1 MKRSNILLI
10 AFFSLVFVSILYL
23 YITAKNNEKQNSSN
37 IVKSEYTLPPFSVV
51 VAESGSQV
59 SIQLSDSSSLVTR
72 FVGVEK
78 DSKKP
83 FIVRNDTLFILAN
96 KTNQSIIK
104 QPDIY
109 YGKGV
114 FIDLYCKSVNAVVGK
129 ANSRVNIQHSSLDSL
144 SVLSLGGLM
153 SVNTDDKFPD
163 SNTSE
168 CSYIVSACKGGSVDF
183 SGIKMSSLMIE
194 LDSAKMI
201 VTKSDIID
209 LQAAL
214 KNKSDLKLIYL
225 DTAPN
230 NINVSKQDSST
241 FKIY

>member
-10 AFFSLVFVSILYL
+10 TFFSLVFVSILYL

-37 IVKSEYTLPPFSVV
+37 IVKSEYALPPFSVV

-59 SIQLSDSSSLVTR
+59 SIQLSDTSSLVAR
-72 FVGVEK
+72 FVGVKK
-78 DSKKP
+78 DNEKP

-96 KTNQSIIK
+96 KVNQAIIK

-114 FIDLYCKSVNAVVGK
+114 FIDLYCQSVNAVVGK
-129 ANSRVNIQHSSLDSL
+129 ANSRVHIQNSSLDSL

-153 SVNTDDKFPD
+153 SVNTNDKSPD
-163 SNTSE
+163 SSISE
-168 CSYIVSACKGGSVDF
+168 CCYTVSACKGGTVDF
-183 SGIKMSSLMIE
+183 SGVKMASLVIE
-194 LDSAKMI
+194 LDSAIMS
-201 VTKSDIID
+201 VNKSAVND
-209 LQAAL
+209 LQAVL

-225 DTAPN
+225 KTAPN

-241 FKIY
+241 FQIY

>member
-37 IVKSEYTLPPFSVV
+37 IVKSEYALPPFSVV

-59 SIQLSDSSSLVTR
+59 SIQLSDTSSLVAR
-72 FVGVEK
+72 FVGVKK
-78 DSKKP
+78 DNEKP
-83 FIVRNDTLFILAN
+83 FVVRNDTLFILAN
-96 KTNQSIIK
+96 KINQSIIK

-153 SVNTDDKFPD
+153 SVINDDKSPD
-163 SNTSE
+163 SSKSE
-168 CSYIVSACKGGSVDF
+168 CSYTVYACKGGSVDF
-183 SGIKMSSLMIE
+183 SGIKMSSLVIE
-194 LDSAKMI
+194 LDSAKMS
-201 VTKSDIID
+201 VNKSAIID
-209 LQAAL
+209 LQAVL

-225 DTAPN
+225 NTAPN

-241 FKIY
+241 FQIY

>member
-10 AFFSLVFVSILYL
+10 TFFSLVFVSILYL

-37 IVKSEYTLPPFSVV
+37 IVKSEYALPPFSVV

-59 SIQLSDSSSLVTR
+59 SIQLSDTSSLVAR

-78 DSKKP
+78 DNEKP

-96 KTNQSIIK
+96 KVNQAIIK

-153 SVNTDDKFPD
+153 SVINDDKSPD
-163 SNTSE
+163 SSKSE
-168 CSYIVSACKGGSVDF
+168 CSYTVYACKGGSVDF
-183 SGIKMSSLMIE
+183 SGIKMSSLVIE
-194 LDSAKMI
+194 LDSAKMS
-201 VTKSDIID
+201 VNKSAIID
-209 LQAAL
+209 LQAVL

-225 DTAPN
+225 NTAPN

-241 FKIY
+241 FQIY

>member
-10 AFFSLVFVSILYL
+10 TFFSLVFVSILYL

-37 IVKSEYTLPPFSVV
+37 IVKSEYALPPFSVV

-59 SIQLSDSSSLVTR
+59 SIQLSDTSSLVAR
-72 FVGVEK
+72 FVGVKK
-78 DSKKP
+78 DNEKP

-96 KTNQSIIK
+96 KINQSIIK

-114 FIDLYCKSVNAVVGK
+114 FVDLYCQSVNTVVGK

-153 SVNTDDKFPD
+153 SVINDDKSPD
-163 SNTSE
+163 SSKSE
-168 CSYIVSACKGGSVDF
+168 CSYTVYACKGGSVDF
-183 SGIKMSSLMIE
+183 SGIKMSSLVIE
-194 LDSAKMI
+194 LDSAKMS
-201 VTKSDIID
+201 VNKSAIID
-209 LQAAL
+209 LQAVL

-225 DTAPN
+225 NTAPN

-241 FKIY
+241 FQIY

>member
-1 MKRSNILLI
+1 
-10 AFFSLVFVSILYL
+10 LVFVSILYL

-37 IVKSEYTLPPFSVV
+37 IVKSEYALPPFSVV

-59 SIQLSDSSSLVTR
+59 SIKLSDSSSLVAR

-114 FIDLYCKSVNAVVGK
+114 FIDLYCQSVHSVVGK
-129 ANSRVNIQHSSLDSL
+129 ANSRVNIQNSSLDSL

-153 SVNTDDKFPD
+153 SVNTDDKSPD

-168 CSYIVSACKGGSVDF
+168 CSYTVSACKGGSVDF
-183 SGIKMSSLMIE
+183 SGVKMASLVIE
-194 LDSAKMI
+194 LDSAIMS
-201 VTKSDIID
+201 VNKSAVND
-209 LQAAL
+209 LLAVL

-225 DTAPN
+225 KTAPN

-241 FKIY
+241 FQIY

>member
-37 IVKSEYTLPPFSVV
+37 IVKSEYALPPFSVV

-59 SIQLSDSSSLVTR
+59 SIQLSDTSSLVAR
-72 FVGVEK
+72 FVGVKK
-78 DSKKP
+78 DNEKP

-96 KTNQSIIK
+96 KINQSIIK

-114 FIDLYCKSVNAVVGK
+114 FVDLYCQSVNTVVGK
-129 ANSRVNIQHSSLDSL
+129 VNSRVNIQNSSLDSL

-153 SVNTDDKFPD
+153 SVNNDDKSPD
-163 SNTSE
+163 SSKSE
-168 CSYIVSACKGGSVDF
+168 CSYTVYACKGGSVDF

-194 LDSAKMI
+194 LDSAKMS
-201 VTKSDIID
+201 VNKSAIID
-209 LQAAL
+209 LQAVL

-225 DTAPN
+225 KTAPN

-241 FKIY
+241 FQIY

>member
-37 IVKSEYTLPPFSVV
+37 IVKSEYALPPFSVV

-59 SIQLSDSSSLVTR
+59 SIQLSDTSSLVAR
-72 FVGVEK
+72 FVGVKK
-78 DSKKP
+78 DNEKP

-96 KTNQSIIK
+96 KINQSIIK

-114 FIDLYCKSVNAVVGK
+114 FVDLYCQSVNTVVGK

-153 SVNTDDKFPD
+153 SVITDDKSPD
-163 SNTSE
+163 SSKSE
-168 CSYIVSACKGGSVDF
+168 CSYTVYACKGGSVDF
-183 SGIKMSSLMIE
+183 SGIKMSSLVIE
-194 LDSAKMI
+194 LDSAKMS
-201 VTKSDIID
+201 VNKSAIID
-209 LQAAL
+209 LQAVL

-225 DTAPN
+225 NTAPN

-241 FKIY
+241 FQIY

>member
-37 IVKSEYTLPPFSVV
+37 IVKSEYALPPFSVV

-59 SIQLSDSSSLVTR
+59 SIQLSDTSSLVAR
-72 FVGVEK
+72 FVGVKK
-78 DSKKP
+78 DNEKP
-83 FIVRNDTLFILAN
+83 FVVRNDTLFILAN
-96 KTNQSIIK
+96 KINQSIIK

-114 FIDLYCKSVNAVVGK
+114 FVDLYCQSVNTVVGK
-129 ANSRVNIQHSSLDSL
+129 VNSRVNIQNSSLDSL

-153 SVNTDDKFPD
+153 SVITDDKSPD

-168 CSYIVSACKGGSVDF
+168 CSYTVYACKGGSVDF
-183 SGIKMSSLMIE
+183 SGIKMSSLVIE
-194 LDSAKMI
+194 LDSAKMS
-201 VTKSDIID
+201 VNKSAIID
-209 LQAAL
+209 LQAVL

-225 DTAPN
+225 NTAPN

-241 FKIY
+241 FQIY